1 MEFVHVPVMIQEV
14 VDFLKP
20 QAGKRYLDG
29 TLGGG
34 GHAEQILFRSCPDGK
49 LLGLDKDEE
58 AIRASRARLAEY
70 RDRLTIRQS
79 SFDQARK
86 ILSELDWYQIDGVVL
101 DLGISSQQIEQAE
114 RGFSF
119 RASARLDMRMDRRQ
133 SLDAFGIVNTFSG
146 TDIERILRDYGEERQ
161 ARRIALAI
169 LAARRQ
175 QPIETTTDLAGIVAR
190 VKGKQSEGHHPATR
204 TFQALRIAVNRELEC
219 LRDFL
224 EDGYEILRPDGRMV
238 IISFHSLEDRLVKSA
253 FRKWSRACLCAPQ
266 VLRCRCGWS
275 QKVKLVTKKP
285 VRPKLEEIRSNPRSR
300 SARLRAVV
308 RI

>member
-14 VDFLKP
+14 VDFLRP

-175 QPIETTTDLAGIVAR
+175 QPIETT
-190 VKGKQSEGHHPATR
+190 
-204 TFQALRIAVNRELEC
+204 C
-219 LRDFL
+219 
-224 EDGYEILRPDGRMV
+224 
-238 IISFHSLEDRLVKSA
+238 
-253 FRKWSRACLCAPQ
+253 
-266 VLRCRCGWS
+266 
-275 QKVKLVTKKP
+275 
-285 VRPKLEEIRSNPRSR
+285 
-300 SARLRAVV
+300 
-308 RI
+308 

>member
-14 VDFLKP
+14 VDFLRP

>member
-169 LAARRQ
+169 LAARRH